1 MNKNPFIS
9 AKQIIDDAVK
19 IGNLN
24 KEIAEY
30 IKEPEKIIEMN
41 IPVRMDNGKLKMFKG
56 FRVQHNNFRGPYKG
70 GLRFHPE
77 TNLDEVKALATWMSV
92 KCAVV
97 DIPYGGGKGGIE
109 VDVKKLSNRELEKL
123 TRSFVRQVYN
133 FVGPKIDIPAPDV
146 NTNPKIIDWFCDE
159 YSKIAGK
166 KTPAVV
172 TGKSLKNG
180 GSLGRDTAT
189 ARGAQIVFNQM
200 IKKYK
205 LPIKTAVIQGFGN
218 AGENIAKLLH
228 GQGIKIIAI
237 SDSSGAV
244 YDALGIDPNKIT
256 QLKKKFGKIARIPN
270 AKIISN
276 EKMIELNVD
285 LLALAALENVITDKN
300 AKKIKCKVIL
310 ELANGPTTPE
320 AEKIIDKKIKILPD
334 ILTNAGGV
342 TVSYFEWLQ
351 NLKKIIWRAED
362 VDKKLIKIMSRASSE
377 IFALS
382 DKKKISFRQAAY
394 VLAIEKIIKSAKI

>member
-1 MNKNPFIS
+1 MNKNPFAS
-9 AKQIIDDAVK
+9 AKQVIDEAVK
-19 IGNLN
+19 IGGLN
-24 KEIAEY
+24 KELAEY
-30 IKEPEKIIEMN
+30 IKQPEKIVEVN
-41 IPVRMDNGKLKMFKG
+41 IPVRMDSGKLKIFKG

-77 TNLDEVKALATWMSV
+77 TNLDEVKALATWMSI

-109 VDVKKLSNRELEKL
+109 VDVKKLSDNELEKL
-123 TRSFVRQVYN
+123 TRSFVRQIHN
-133 FVGPKIDIPAPDV
+133 FIGPKIDIPAPDV
-146 NTNPKIIDWFCDE
+146 NTNPKIIDWFYDE

-172 TGKSLKNG
+172 TGKSIKNG

-189 ARGAQIVFNQM
+189 ARGAQIVLNQL

-205 LPIKTAVIQGFGN
+205 FPIKTLAIQGFGN
-218 AGENIAKLLH
+218 AGENIAKLLYK
-228 GQGIKIIAI
+228 QGLKIIAI
-237 SDSSGAV
+237 SDSSGAI
-244 YDALGIDPNKIT
+244 YDPSGIDPKKISEV
-256 QLKKKFGKIARIPN
+256 KKKFGKIANIPN

-276 EKMIELNVD
+276 EKMIQLDVD
-285 LLALAALENVITDKN
+285 LLALAALENVITEKN
-300 AKKIKCKVIL
+300 AKQINCKVIL

-320 AEKIIDKKIKILPD
+320 ADKIIGKKIKILPD

-351 NLKKIIWRAED
+351 NLKQSSWSADK
-362 VDKKLIKIMSRASSE
+362 VDKRLTEIMSQASDQ

-382 DKKKISFRQAAY
+382 EKKKITFRQAAY
-394 VLAIEKIIKSAKI
+394 IIAIDKIIKSAKI

>member
-1 MNKNPFIS
+1 MNKNPFTS
-9 AKQIIDDAVK
+9 AKQVIDEAVK
-19 IGNLN
+19 IGDLN
-24 KEIAEY
+24 KELAEY
-30 IKEPEKIIEMN
+30 IKEPEKIVEVN
-41 IPVRMDNGKLKMFKG
+41 IPVRMDNGKLKTFRG

-77 TNLDEVKALATWMSV
+77 TNLDEVKALATWMSI

-109 VDVKKLSNRELEKL
+109 VDVKELSEKELEKL
-123 TRSFVRQVYN
+123 TRSFVKQVYN

-146 NTNPKIIDWFCDE
+146 NTNPKIIDWFYDE

-172 TGKSLKNG
+172 TGKSIKNG

-189 ARGAQIVFNQM
+189 ARGAQIVLNQL

-205 LPIKTAVIQGFGN
+205 FPIETVAIQGFGN
-218 AGENIAKLLH
+218 AGENIAKLLYK
-228 GQGIKIIAI
+228 QGLKIIAI
-237 SDSSGAV
+237 SDSSGAI
-244 YDALGIDPNKIT
+244 YDPSGIDPNNISE
-256 QLKKKFGKIARIPN
+256 LKKKFGRIANIPN
-270 AKIISN
+270 VKIISN
-276 EKMIELNVD
+276 EKMIQLDVD
-285 LLALAALENVITDKN
+285 LLALAALENVITEKN
-300 AKKIKCKVIL
+300 AKQINCKVIL

-320 AEKIIDKKIKILPD
+320 ADKIIGKKIKILPD
-334 ILTNAGGV
+334 ILTNAGGF

-351 NLKKIIWRAED
+351 NLKQNSWSADK
-362 VDKKLIKIMSRASSE
+362 VDKKLIIIMSQASDE

-382 DKKKISFRQAAY
+382 EKKKITFRQAAY
-394 VLAIEKIIKSAKI
+394 VIAVGKIIRSAKI

>member
-1 MNKNPFIS
+1 MNKNPFTS
-9 AKQIIDDAVK
+9 AKQVIDEAVK
-19 IGNLN
+19 IGDLN
-24 KEIAEY
+24 KELAEY
-30 IKEPEKIIEMN
+30 IKEPEKIVEVN
-41 IPVRMDNGKLKMFKG
+41 IPVRMDNGKLKTFKG

-77 TNLDEVKALATWMSV
+77 TNLDEVKALATWMSI

-109 VDVKKLSNRELEKL
+109 VDVKELSEKELEKL
-123 TRSFVRQVYN
+123 TRSFVKQVYN

-146 NTNPKIIDWFCDE
+146 NTNPKIIDWFYDE

-172 TGKSLKNG
+172 TGKSIKNG

-189 ARGAQIVFNQM
+189 ARGAQIVLNQL

-205 LPIKTAVIQGFGN
+205 FPIETVAIQGFGN
-218 AGENIAKLLH
+218 AGENIAKLLYK
-228 GQGIKIIAI
+228 QGLKIIAI
-237 SDSSGAV
+237 SDSSGAI
-244 YDALGIDPNKIT
+244 YDPSGIDPNNISE
-256 QLKKKFGKIARIPN
+256 LKKKFGRIANIPN
-270 AKIISN
+270 VKIISN
-276 EKMIELNVD
+276 EKMIQLDVD
-285 LLALAALENVITDKN
+285 LLALAALENVITEKN
-300 AKKIKCKVIL
+300 AKQINCKVIL

-320 AEKIIDKKIKILPD
+320 ADKMIGKKIKILPD
-334 ILTNAGGV
+334 ILTNAGGF

-351 NLKKIIWRAED
+351 NLKQNSWSADK
-362 VDKKLIKIMSRASSE
+362 VDKKLIKIMSQASDE

-382 DKKKISFRQAAY
+382 EKKKITFRQAAY
-394 VLAIEKIIKSAKI
+394 VIAVGKIIRSAKI

>member
-1 MNKNPFIS
+1 MNKNPFTS
-9 AKQIIDDAVK
+9 AKQVIDEAVK
-19 IGNLN
+19 IGDLN
-24 KEIAEY
+24 KELAEY
-30 IKEPEKIIEMN
+30 IKEPEKIVEVN
-41 IPVRMDNGKLKMFKG
+41 IPVRMDNGKLKTFKG

-77 TNLDEVKALATWMSV
+77 TNLDEVKALATWMSI

-109 VDVKKLSNRELEKL
+109 VDVKELSEKELEKL
-123 TRSFVRQVYN
+123 TRSFVKQVYN

-146 NTNPKIIDWFCDE
+146 NTNPKIIDWFYDE

-172 TGKSLKNG
+172 TGKSIKNG

-189 ARGAQIVFNQM
+189 ARGAQIVLSQL

-205 LPIKTAVIQGFGN
+205 FPIETVAIQGFGN
-218 AGENIAKLLH
+218 ASENIARLLYK
-228 GQGIKIIAI
+228 QGLKIIAI
-237 SDSSGAV
+237 SDSSGAI
-244 YDALGIDPNKIT
+244 YDPSGIDPKKISE
-256 QLKKKFGKIARIPN
+256 LKKKFGRIANIPN

-276 EKMIELNVD
+276 EKMIRLDVD
-285 LLALAALENVITDKN
+285 LLALAALENVITEKN
-300 AKKIKCKVIL
+300 AKQINCKVIL

-320 AEKIIDKKIKILPD
+320 ADKIIGKKIKILPD

-351 NLKKIIWRAED
+351 NLKQNSWSADK
-362 VDKKLIKIMSRASSE
+362 VDKKLIKIMSQASDE

-382 DKKKISFRQAAY
+382 EKKKITFRQAAY
-394 VLAIEKIIKSAKI
+394 VIAIGKIIKSAKI

>member
-1 MNKNPFIS
+1 MNKNPFTS
-9 AKQIIDDAVK
+9 AKQVIDEAVK
-19 IGNLN
+19 IGDLN
-24 KEIAEY
+24 KELAEY
-30 IKEPEKIIEMN
+30 IKEPEKIVEVN
-41 IPVRMDNGKLKMFKG
+41 IPVRMDNGKLKTFKG

-70 GLRFHPE
+70 ELRFHPE
-77 TNLDEVKALATWMSV
+77 TNLDEVKALATWMSI

-109 VDVKKLSNRELEKL
+109 VDVKELSEKELEKL
-123 TRSFVRQVYN
+123 TRSFVKQVYN

-146 NTNPKIIDWFCDE
+146 NTNPKIIDWFYDE

-172 TGKSLKNG
+172 TGKSIKNG

-189 ARGAQIVFNQM
+189 ARGAQIVLSQL

-205 LPIKTAVIQGFGN
+205 FPIETVAIQGFGN
-218 AGENIAKLLH
+218 AGENIARLLYK
-228 GQGIKIIAI
+228 QGLKIIAI
-237 SDSSGAV
+237 SDSSGAI
-244 YDALGIDPNKIT
+244 YDPSGIDPKKISE
-256 QLKKKFGKIARIPN
+256 LKKKFGRIANIPN

-276 EKMIELNVD
+276 EKMIRLDVD
-285 LLALAALENVITDKN
+285 LLALAALENVITEKN
-300 AKKIKCKVIL
+300 AKQINCKVIL

-320 AEKIIDKKIKILPD
+320 ADKIIGKKIKILPD

-351 NLKKIIWRAED
+351 NLKQNSWSADK
-362 VDKKLIKIMSRASSE
+362 VDKKLIKIMSQASDE

-382 DKKKISFRQAAY
+382 EKKKITFRQAAY
-394 VLAIEKIIKSAKI
+394 VIAIGKIIKSAKI

>member
-1 MNKNPFIS
+1 MTKNPFIS
-9 AKQIIDDAVK
+9 AQQVIDQAVK
-19 IGNLN
+19 IGDLN
-24 KEIAEY
+24 KELAEY
-30 IKEPEKIIEMN
+30 IKEPEKIVEVN
-41 IPVRMDNGKLKMFKG
+41 VPVRMDSGKLKIFKG

-77 TNLDEVKALATWMSV
+77 TNLDEVKALATWMSI
-92 KCAVV
+92 KCAIV

-109 VDVKKLSNRELEKL
+109 VDVKELSEKELEKL
-123 TRSFVRQVYN
+123 TRSFVKQVYN

-146 NTNPKIIDWFCDE
+146 NTNPKIIDWFYDE
-159 YSKIAGK
+159 YSKIVGK

-172 TGKSLKNG
+172 TGKSIKNG

-189 ARGAQIVFNQM
+189 ARGAQIVLNQL

-205 LPIKTAVIQGFGN
+205 FPIETVAIQGFGN
-218 AGENIAKLLH
+218 AGENIAKLLYK
-228 GQGIKIIAI
+228 QGLKIIAI
-237 SDSSGAV
+237 SDSSGAI
-244 YDALGIDPNKIT
+244 YDPSGIDPKKISE
-256 QLKKKFGKIARIPN
+256 LKKKFGRIANIPN

-276 EKMIELNVD
+276 EKMIQLDAD
-285 LLALAALENVITDKN
+285 LLALAALENVITEKN
-300 AKKIKCKVIL
+300 AKQINCKVIL

-320 AEKIIDKKIKILPD
+320 ADKIIGKKIKILPD

-351 NLKKIIWRAED
+351 NLKQNSWSADK
-362 VDKKLIKIMSRASSE
+362 VDKKLIKIMSQASDE

-382 DKKKISFRQAAY
+382 EKKKITFRQAAY
-394 VLAIEKIIKSAKI
+394 VIAIGKIIKSAKI

>member
-1 MNKNPFIS
+1 MNKNPFTS
-9 AKQIIDDAVK
+9 AKQVIDEAVK
-19 IGNLN
+19 IGDLN
-24 KEIAEY
+24 KELAEY
-30 IKEPEKIIEMN
+30 IKEPEKIVEVN
-41 IPVRMDNGKLKMFKG
+41 IPVRMDNGKLKTFKG

-77 TNLDEVKALATWMSV
+77 TNLDEVKALATWMSI

-109 VDVKKLSNRELEKL
+109 VDVKKLSEKEIEKL
-123 TRSFVRQVYN
+123 TRSFVRQVNN

-146 NTNPKIIDWFCDE
+146 NTNPKIIDWFYDE
-159 YSKIAGK
+159 YSKIVGK

-172 TGKSLKNG
+172 TGKSIKNG

-189 ARGAQIVFNQM
+189 ARGAQIVLNQL

-205 LPIKTAVIQGFGN
+205 FPIETVAIQGFGN
-218 AGENIAKLLH
+218 AGENIAKLLYK
-228 GQGIKIIAI
+228 QGLKIIAI
-237 SDSSGAV
+237 SDSSGAI
-244 YDALGIDPNKIT
+244 YDPSGIDPNKISE
-256 QLKKKFGKIARIPN
+256 LKKKFGRIANIPN

-276 EKMIELNVD
+276 EKMIQLDVD
-285 LLALAALENVITDKN
+285 LLALAALENVITEKN
-300 AKKIKCKVIL
+300 AKQINCKVIL

-320 AEKIIDKKIKILPD
+320 ADKIIGKKIKILPD

-351 NLKKIIWRAED
+351 NLKQNSWSADK
-362 VDKKLIKIMSRASSE
+362 VDKKLIKIMSQASDE

-382 DKKKISFRQAAY
+382 EKKKITFRQAAY
-394 VLAIEKIIKSAKI
+394 VIAVGKIIRSAKI

>member
-1 MNKNPFIS
+1 MNKNPFTS
-9 AKQIIDDAVK
+9 AKQVIDEAVK
-19 IGNLN
+19 IGDLN
-24 KEIAEY
+24 KELAEY
-30 IKEPEKIIEMN
+30 IKEPEKIVEVN
-41 IPVRMDNGKLKMFKG
+41 IPVRMDNGKLKTFKG

-77 TNLDEVKALATWMSV
+77 TNLDEVKALATWMSI

-109 VDVKKLSNRELEKL
+109 VDVKELSEKELEKL
-123 TRSFVRQVYN
+123 TRSFVKQVYN

-146 NTNPKIIDWFCDE
+146 NTNPKIIDWFYDE

-172 TGKSLKNG
+172 TGKSIKNG

-189 ARGAQIVFNQM
+189 ARGAQIVLNQL

-205 LPIKTAVIQGFGN
+205 FSIETVVIQGFGN
-218 AGENIAKLLH
+218 AGENIAKLLYK
-228 GQGIKIIAI
+228 QGLKIIAI
-237 SDSSGAV
+237 SDSSGAI
-244 YDALGIDPNKIT
+244 YDPSGIDPNKISE
-256 QLKKKFGKIARIPN
+256 LKKKFGRIANIPN
-270 AKIISN
+270 VKIISN
-276 EKMIELNVD
+276 EKMIQLDVD
-285 LLALAALENVITDKN
+285 LLALAALENVITEKN
-300 AKKIKCKVIL
+300 AKQINCKVIL

-320 AEKIIDKKIKILPD
+320 ADKIIGKKIKILPD

-351 NLKKIIWRAED
+351 NLKQNSWSADK
-362 VDKKLIKIMSRASSE
+362 VDKKLIKIMSQASDE

-382 DKKKISFRQAAY
+382 EKKKITFRQAAY
-394 VLAIEKIIKSAKI
+394 VIAVGKIIRSAKI